1 MKLGNL
7 TRVWSVAVMSH
18 MFLQVQLKNITG
30 FCPNDVPRSSTL
42 SRTLGRRFGLSLT
55 QCVAR
60 RRRPLTSHSCRRQMQ
75 SPWFSNQPQFSSK
88 SIIKPPW
95 FSNQPSF
102 AKLSSSSQPPSRVGQ
117 AMQQTHS
124 LDNLTIWHVS
134 LGWELLHLLYL
145 SNLWVIFCPE
155 HKILLFPAWW
165 LSPMLQQNTLWRE
178 WCVMLAANFQH
189 WFFWEFGTYVVYLG
203 LKLHILNPLP
213 FYLH

>member
-7 TRVWSVAVMSH
+7 TRVWSVAVMGH
-18 MFLQVQLKNITG
+18 MFLQVQLKNIAG
-30 FCPNDVPRSSTL
+30 FCDVPRSSTFG
-42 SRTLGRRFGLSLT
+42 RTLGRRFGLSLT

-95 FSNQPSF
+95 FSNQSSF
-102 AKLSSSSQPPSRVGQ
+102 AKLSSSSKPSRVGQ

-134 LGWELLHLLYL
+134 LGWELLHWLIPVQFVSHFLPWAQNTTFPSL
-145 SNLWVIFCPE
+145 MAFSDVAAKHPLERVMC
-155 HKILLFPAWW
+155 HAGRKFPA
-165 LSPMLQQNTLWRE
+165 
-178 WCVMLAANFQH
+178 
-189 WFFWEFGTYVVYLG
+189 LG
-203 LKLHILNPLP
+203 FLGIWDLCSVPWS
-213 FYLH
+213 